1 MKRYL
6 SKSRFKLGLECP
18 TKLFYTNKKEYANQ
32 KKGDDFLEALAQGGF
47 QVEELARL
55 EYDGGLLIEGN
66 AWDYDLVVEKTNE
79 LLKQENV
86 IIYEPAFLFDNC
98 FIRVD
103 ILVKQGD
110 IIELIE
116 VKAKSIN
123 SNDEFSILGKR
134 GGLRSEWKS
143 YLFDIAFQEYVMKK
157 AFPNWIIKPFLLL
170 IDKSKTATVD
180 GLNQKFKITSKS
192 NNRTGII
199 VEKGTTKDG
208 IGESILAKVPVDSI
222 ISNIKSGVF
231 KYDESL
237 SFKDA
242 IPLFTEHYSKDIKI
256 NSPVNVKCKNC
267 EFYTVYENNLKSGY
281 IECWTEQLNVSKQ
294 TIINEPKVYEVGN
307 LKSASKLIESGTYL
321 MKDITEDDIT
331 ILPKPYGLSL
341 SERQWLQISKV
352 KEKDNSPYI
361 DIDGVKLE
369 INSWKFPLHFIDF
382 ETSTVAIPF
391 NKGKKPYEQIAFQ
404 FSHHK
409 ILENG
414 SISHETE
421 YINSEAGSF
430 PNFEFLRALRKAL
443 SLDEGSI
450 FKYSYHEN
458 TILNAIYEQLITSNE
473 KDKEELI
480 DFIQSISHSKKDS
493 AIYWV
498 GERDMIDLCE
508 IVKLYYYDPQTKGSN
523 SIKAVLPAVL
533 NSSSYLKNKYSKS
546 IKEISL
552 SSTNFNDDKVFIKF
566 DENDEVISPYKSLP
580 QLFDDWS
587 EVELDSLISD
597 LEGIDNGGAALIAY
611 SKLQFQEMNDA
622 ERLEIR
628 KALLMYCELDT
639 LAMVMIYE
647 YFRDYINVLYYVK

>member
-6 SKSRFKLGLECP
+6 TKSRFKLGLECP
-18 TKLFYTNKKEYANQ
+18 TKLYYTNKKEYANQ
-32 KKGDDFLEALAQGGF
+32 KKEDDFLEALAQGGF

-55 EYDGGLLIEGN
+55 EYGGGTLVYGN
-66 AWDYDLVVEKTNE
+66 PWDYDLLVKKTNE
-79 LLKQENV
+79 LLKQKNI
-86 IIYEPAFLFDNC
+86 IIYEPAFLYNNC

-103 ILVKQGD
+103 ILVKKGNS
-110 IIELIE
+110 IELIE

-123 SNDEFSILGKR
+123 SNDEYSILGKR
-134 GGLRSEWKS
+134 GGLRSEWKE
-143 YLFDIAFQEYVMKK
+143 YLFDIAFQNYVIEN
-157 AFPNWIIKPFLLL
+157 AFSNWTIKPFLLL

-199 VEKGTTKDG
+199 VERGTTRDD
-208 IGESILAKVPVDSI
+208 IGESILAKIPVDSI
-222 ISNIKSGVF
+222 ISDIKSGVF

-237 SFKDA
+237 SFKNA
-242 IPLFTEHYSKDIKI
+242 ISQFTEFYSKDIKI

-267 EFYTVYENNLKSGY
+267 EFYTTVNDDNVKSGY
-281 IECWTEQLNVSKQ
+281 IECWSEQVNISKHS
-294 TIINEPKVYEVGN
+294 IINEPKVYEVGN
-307 LKSASKLIESGTYL
+307 FKPASKLIKEGVYL

-331 ILPKPYGLSL
+331 IIPKPNGLSL

-352 KEKDNSPYI
+352 KENDNTPYI
-361 DIDGVKLE
+361 DIDGLKLE
-369 INSWKFPLHFIDF
+369 ISNWKFPLHFIDF

-391 NKGKKPYEQIAFQ
+391 NKEKKPYEQIAFQ

-409 ILENG
+409 VLEDG
-414 SISHETE
+414 SINHASE
-421 YINSEAGSF
+421 YINSEPGNF
-430 PNFEFLRALRKAL
+430 PNFDFLRNLKKSL
-443 SLDEGSI
+443 SFDGGSI

-458 TILNAIYEQLITSNE
+458 TILNAIYEQLISSNE
-473 KDKEELI
+473 KDKEELV
-480 DFIQSISHSKKDS
+480 DFIQSISHSKKES
-493 AIYWV
+493 AISWA
-498 GERDMIDLCE
+498 GNRDMIDLCE

-533 NSSSYLKNKYSKS
+533 NSSSYLRNKYSKS

-552 SSTNFNDDKVFIKF
+552 SSLNFNDDKVFIEF
-566 DENDEVISPYKSLP
+566 DKNNKVISPYKSLP
-580 QLFDDWS
+580 KLFDDWS
-587 EVELDSLISD
+587 DDELDSLMSD

-611 SKLQFQEMNDA
+611 SKLQFQQMNDA

-647 YFRDYINVLYYVK
+647 FFRESVNHYS

>member
-18 TKLFYTNKKEYANQ
+18 TKLYYTNKKDYANQ
-32 KKGDDFLEALAQGGF
+32 IKGDDFLEALAQGGF

-55 EYDGGLLIEGN
+55 EYEGGILIEGN
-66 AWDYDLVVEKTNE
+66 PWDYDLLLEETNE

-86 IIYEPAFLFDNC
+86 IIYEPAFLFNNC

-103 ILVKQGD
+103 ILVKRGD
-110 IIELIE
+110 RVELIE

-123 SNDEFSILGKR
+123 TNDEFSIIGKR
-134 GGLRSEWKS
+134 GGLRSEWKA
-143 YLFDIAFQEYVMKK
+143 YLFDIAFQEYVMKN
-157 AFPNWIIKPFLLL
+157 AFPNWTIKPFLML

-180 GLNQKFKITSKS
+180 GLNQKFKIASNS
-192 NNRTGII
+192 NNRTVII
-199 VEKGTTKDG
+199 VEKGISKKD
-208 IGESILAKVPVDSI
+208 IGESILAKISVDSI
-222 ISNIKSGVF
+222 ISNIQSGVY
-231 KYDESL
+231 KYDESY
-237 SFKDA
+237 SFNEA
-242 IPLFTEHYSKDIKI
+242 IHLFAEHYSKDIKI
-256 NSPVNVKCKNC
+256 NSPVNVKCKKC
-267 EFYTVYENNLKSGY
+267 EFYTIYENNLKSGFV
-281 IECWTEQLNVSKQ
+281 ECWTNQLNVSKK
-294 TIINEPKVYEVGN
+294 TIENEPKVYEVSN
-307 LKSASKLIESGTYL
+307 FKSASKLIERGTYL

-331 ILPKPYGLSL
+331 ILPKTYGMSS
-341 SERQWLQISKV
+341 SERQWLQIDKV
-352 KEKDNSPYI
+352 KEKDETPYI
-361 DIDGVKLE
+361 DIDGLKLE
-369 INSWKFPLHFIDF
+369 ISNWKFPLHFIDF

-414 SISHETE
+414 SIFHETE
-421 YINSEAGSF
+421 YINSEAGIF

-443 SLDEGSI
+443 TLDDGSI

-458 TILNAIYEQLITSNE
+458 TILNAIYEQLISSNE

-493 AIYWV
+493 PVSWV
-498 GERDMIDLCE
+498 GDRDMIDLCE
-508 IVKLYYYDPQTKGSN
+508 MVKLYYYDPQTKGSN

-533 NSSSYLKNKYSKS
+533 NTSSYLKNKYSKS

-552 SSTNFNDDKVFIKF
+552 SSINFNDDKVFILF
-566 DENDEVISPYKSLP
+566 DEKDEIISPYKNLP
-580 QLFDDWS
+580 KLFDDWS
-587 EVELDSLISD
+587 EDELDNLISD
-597 LEGIDNGGAALIAY
+597 LEGIENGGSALIAY

-647 YFRDYINVLYYVK
+647 FFRESISS

>member
-6 SKSRFKLGLECP
+6 TKSRFKLGLECP
-18 TKLFYTNKKEYANQ
+18 TKLYYTNKKEYAN
-32 KKGDDFLEALAQGGF
+32 KKKEDDFLEALAQGGF

-55 EYDGGLLIEGN
+55 EYDGGILVDGN
-66 AWDYDLVVEKTNE
+66 PWDYDLLLEKTNE

-86 IIYEPAFLFDNC
+86 IIYEPAFLYKNC

-103 ILVKQGD
+103 ILVKKGNT
-110 IIELIE
+110 IELIE

-123 SNDEFSILGKR
+123 SNDEHSILGKR
-134 GGLRSEWKS
+134 GGLRSEWKA
-143 YLFDIAFQEYVMKK
+143 YLFDIAFQEYVMEK
-157 AFPNWIIKPFLLL
+157 AFSNWTIKPFLLL

-199 VEKGTTKDG
+199 VEQGTTRDD

-222 ISNIKSGVF
+222 ISDIKSGVF
-231 KYDESL
+231 NYDGSL
-237 SFKDA
+237 SFNNA
-242 IPLFTEHYSKDIKI
+242 ISLFMEYYSKDIKI
-256 NSPVNVKCKNC
+256 NSPVNVKCKKC

-294 TIINEPKVYEVGN
+294 TIIKEPKVYEVSN
-307 LKSASKLIESGTYL
+307 FKPASKLIEEGLYL
-321 MKDITEDDIT
+321 MKDITVDDIT
-331 ILPKPYGLSL
+331 IIPKLNGLSL

-352 KEKDNSPYI
+352 KENDNTPYI
-361 DIDGVKLE
+361 DIDGLKLE
-369 INSWKFPLHFIDF
+369 MSSWKFPLHFIDF

-409 ILENG
+409 VLEDG

-430 PNFEFLRALRKAL
+430 PNFDFLRNLKNSL
-443 SLDEGSI
+443 SFDDGSI
-450 FKYSYHEN
+450 IKYSYHEN
-458 TILNAIYEQLITSNE
+458 TILNAIYEQLISSNE

-480 DFIQSISHSKKDS
+480 DFIQSISHSKKES
-493 AIYWV
+493 AISWV
-498 GERDMIDLCE
+498 GDRDMIDLCE

-533 NSSSYLKNKYSKS
+533 NSSEYLKNKYSKS

-552 SSTNFNDDKVFIKF
+552 SSLNFNDDKIFIEF
-566 DENDEVISPYKSLP
+566 DENDKVISPYKSLP

-587 EVELDSLISD
+587 EDELDSLMSD

-647 YFRDYINVLYYVK
+647 FFRESVNC

>member
-18 TKLFYTNKKEYANQ
+18 TKLYYTNKKEYANQ
-32 KKGDDFLEALAQGGF
+32 KKEDDFLEALAQGGF

-55 EYDGGLLIEGN
+55 EYDGGILVNGN
-66 AWDYDLVVEKTNE
+66 PWDYDILLEKTNK

-86 IIYEPAFLFDNC
+86 IIYEPAFLYNNC
-98 FIRVD
+98 FVRVD
-103 ILVKQGD
+103 ILVKKGD
-110 IIELIE
+110 TIELIE

-123 SNDEFSILGKR
+123 SNDEFSIIGKR
-134 GGLRSEWKS
+134 GKLRSEWRN
-143 YLFDIAFQEYVMKK
+143 YLFDIAFQEYVMKN
-157 AFPNWIIKPFLLL
+157 AFSNWRIKPYLLL

-192 NNRTGII
+192 NKRTGII
-199 VEKGTTKDG
+199 VKEGTNKVD
-208 IGESILAKVPVDSI
+208 IGESILTKIPVDSI
-222 ISNIKSGVF
+222 IANIKSGVF

-237 SFKDA
+237 TFKEA
-242 IPLFTEHYSKDIKI
+242 IQLFTEYYSKDIKI

-267 EFYTVYENNLKSGY
+267 EFYTVDDNNLKSGY
-281 IECWTEQLNVSKQ
+281 IECWTEQLNVSKE

-307 LKSASKLIESGTYL
+307 FKSASKLIERGTYL
-321 MKDITEDDIT
+321 MKDIEEDDIT
-331 ILPKPYGLSL
+331 VLPKPYGLSI

-352 KEKDNSPYI
+352 KERDNTPYI
-361 DIDGVKLE
+361 DIDGLKLVMS
-369 INSWKFPLHFIDF
+369 SWKFPLHFIDF

-409 ILENG
+409 ILEDG

-421 YINSEAGSF
+421 YINSEAGNF
-430 PNFEFLRALRKAL
+430 PNFDFLRNLRTAL
-443 SLDEGSI
+443 SLDVGSI

-458 TILNAIYEQLITSNE
+458 TILNAIHEQLISSNE
-473 KDKEELI
+473 KDKDELI
-480 DFIQSISHSKKDS
+480 DFIKSISHSKKDS
-493 AIYWV
+493 VISWV
-498 GERDMIDLCE
+498 GDRDMIDLCE
-508 IVKLYYYDPQTKGSN
+508 MVKLYYYDPQTKGSN

-533 NSSSYLKNKYSKS
+533 NSSGFLKNKYSKS

-552 SSTNFNDDKVFIKF
+552 SSLNFNDDKVFIEF
-566 DENDEVISPYKSLP
+566 DQNDKVISPYKSLP

-587 EVELDSLISD
+587 EDELDSLMSD
-597 LEGIDNGGAALIAY
+597 LEGIDNGGSALIAY

-622 ERLEIR
+622 ERQEIR
-628 KALLMYCELDT
+628 KALLMYCEIDT

-647 YFRDYINVLYYVK
+647 FFKESIKS

>member
-18 TKLFYTNKKEYANQ
+18 TKLYYTNKNEYANQ
-32 KKGDDFLEALAQGGF
+32 KKEDDFLDALAQGGF
-47 QVEELARL
+47 QLEELARL
-55 EYDGGLLIEGN
+55 EYDGGTLVDGN
-66 AWDYDLVVEKTNE
+66 PWDYHLLVKKTNE
-79 LLKQENV
+79 LLKQEN
-86 IIYEPAFLFDNC
+86 IILYEPAFLYNNC

-103 ILVKQGD
+103 ILVKKGNSV
-110 IIELIE
+110 ELIE

-123 SNDEFSILGKR
+123 SNDKYSILGKR
-134 GGLRSEWKS
+134 GGLRSEWKA
-143 YLFDIAFQEYVMKK
+143 YLFDIAFQNYVMEN
-157 AFPNWIIKPFLLL
+157 AFSNWTIEPFLLL

-180 GLNQKFKITSKS
+180 GLNQKFKVTSKS

-199 VEKGTTKDG
+199 VKEGTTKDD
-208 IGESILAKVPVDSI
+208 IGESILAKVPVETI
-222 ISNIKSGVF
+222 ISNIKSGVY

-237 SFKDA
+237 SFIEA
-242 IPLFTEHYSKDIKI
+242 ISLFSEYYSKDIKI

-267 EFYTVYENNLKSGY
+267 EFYTTVYNDSLKSGY
-281 IECWTEQLNVSKQ
+281 IECWKEQVNISNYAI
-294 TIINEPKVYEVGN
+294 TNEPKVYEVGN
-307 LKSASKLIESGTYL
+307 FKLASKLIEEGLYL

-331 ILPKPYGLSL
+331 IVPKLNGLSL

-352 KEKDNSPYI
+352 KENDNTPYI
-361 DIDGVKLE
+361 DIDGLKLE
-369 INSWKFPLHFIDF
+369 MRNWKFPLHFIDF

-409 ILENG
+409 VLEDG
-414 SISHETE
+414 SISHESE
-421 YINSEAGSF
+421 YINSEAGCF
-430 PNFEFLRALRKAL
+430 PNFDFLRNLKKSL
-443 SLDEGSI
+443 SFDDGSI

-458 TILNAIYEQLITSNE
+458 TILNAIYLQLISSNE
-473 KDKEELI
+473 KDKEELV
-480 DFIQSISHSKKDS
+480 DFIQSISHSKNES
-493 AIYWV
+493 AISWV
-498 GERDMIDLCE
+498 GDRDMIDLCE
-508 IVKLYYYDPQTKGSN
+508 MVKLYYYDPQTKGSN

-533 NSSSYLKNKYSKS
+533 NSSEYLKNKYSKP

-552 SSTNFNDDKVFIKF
+552 TSLNFNDDKVFIEF
-566 DENDEVISPYKSLP
+566 DKNDKVISPYKSLP

-587 EVELDSLISD
+587 EDELDSLMSD

-647 YFRDYINVLYYVK
+647 FFRESVK

>member
-18 TKLFYTNKKEYANQ
+18 TKLYYTNKKEYANQ
-32 KKGDDFLEALAQGGF
+32 KEGNDFLEALAQGGF

-55 EYDGGLLIEGN
+55 EYDGGILIEGN
-66 AWDYDLVVEKTNE
+66 PWDYDTVIENTNE

-86 IIYEPAFLFDNC
+86 IIYEPAFLFNNC

-103 ILVKQGD
+103 ILVKRGD
-110 IIELIE
+110 IVELIE

-123 SNDEFSILGKR
+123 SNDEFSIIGKR
-134 GGLRSEWKS
+134 GGLRSEWKA
-143 YLFDIAFQEYVMKK
+143 YLFDIAFQEYVMQK
-157 AFPNWIIKPFLLL
+157 AFPNWTIKTFLVL
-170 IDKSKTATVD
+170 IDKTKTATVD
-180 GLNQKFKITSKS
+180 GLNQKFKITSSS
-192 NNRTGII
+192 NKRTGII
-199 VEKGTTKDG
+199 VKKGITTDD
-208 IGESILAKVPVDSI
+208 IGESILVKIPVDSI
-222 ISNIKSGVF
+222 ISKIKSGVF
-231 KYDESL
+231 KYDESY
-237 SFKDA
+237 SFYEA
-242 IPLFTEHYSKDIKI
+242 ISLFTEHYLKDIKI

-267 EFYTVYENNLKSGY
+267 EFYTIYENNLKSGY
-281 IECWTEQLNVSKQ
+281 LECWTKQLKMSKQ
-294 TIINEPKVYEVGN
+294 TIINEPKVYDVAN
-307 LKSASKLIESGTYL
+307 FKSASKLIERGTYL

-331 ILPKPYGLSL
+331 VLPKSYGMSL

-352 KEKDNSPYI
+352 KQKDNSPYI
-361 DIDGVKLE
+361 DVVGLKLE
-369 INSWKFPLHFIDF
+369 INSWKFPLHFVDF

-409 ILENG
+409 ILEDG

-421 YINSEAGSF
+421 YINSEAGIF
-430 PNFEFLRALRKAL
+430 PNFEFIRALRNAL

-450 FKYSYHEN
+450 FRYSYHEN
-458 TILNAIYEQLITSNE
+458 TILNAIYEQLILSNE
-473 KDKEELI
+473 KDKDKLI

-493 AIYWV
+493 SISWV
-498 GERDMIDLCE
+498 GDRDMIDLCE

-533 NSSSYLKNKYSKS
+533 NSSSYLRNRYSKS

-552 SSTNFNDDKVFIKF
+552 TSRNFNDDKIFIVV
-566 DENDEVISPYKSLP
+566 DDNDEIISPYKSLP
-580 QLFDDWS
+580 KLFDDWS
-587 EVELDSLISD
+587 EEELDSIISD

-611 SKLQFQEMNDA
+611 SKLQFQEMDDA

-647 YFRDYINVLYYVK
+647 FFRESVNS

>member
-1 MKRYL
+1 M
-6 SKSRFKLGLECP
+6 ECP
-18 TKLFYTNKKEYANQ
+18 TKLYYTNKKEYANQ

-55 EYDGGLLIEGN
+55 EYDGGILIEEN
-66 AWDYDLVVEKTNE
+66 AWDYDFLVEKTNE

-86 IIYEPAFLFDNC
+86 IIYEPAFLFNNC

-103 ILVKQGD
+103 ILVKQGNLV
-110 IIELIE
+110 ELIE

-123 SNDEFSILGKR
+123 SNDEFSILGIK
-134 GGLRSEWKS
+134 GGLRSEWKA
-143 YLFDIAFQEYVMKK
+143 YLFDIAFQEYVMQK
-157 AFPNWIIKPFLLL
+157 AFPNWTIKAFLLL
-170 IDKSKTATVD
+170 IDKSKTATVE
-180 GLNQKFKITSKS
+180 GLNQKFKITSNS
-192 NNRTGII
+192 NKRTGII
-199 VEKGTTKDG
+199 VEKGITKDD
-208 IGESILAKVPVDSI
+208 IGESILAKIPVDSI
-222 ISNIKSGVF
+222 ISNIKTGIF
-231 KYDESL
+231 KYDESY
-237 SFKDA
+237 SFNEA
-242 IPLFTEHYSKDIKI
+242 ITLFTEHYSKDIKI
-256 NSPVNVKCKNC
+256 NSPINVKCKDC
-267 EFYTVYENNLKSGY
+267 EFYTVNENNLKSGY
-281 IECWTEQLNVSKQ
+281 IECWTKQLNVSKQ

-307 LKSASKLIESGTYL
+307 FKSTSKLIENGIFL
-321 MKDITEDDIT
+321 MKDITADDISV
-331 ILPKPYGLSL
+331 LPKPYGMSL

-352 KEKDNSPYI
+352 KDKDNSPYI
-361 DIDGVKLE
+361 DIDGLKLE
-369 INSWKFPLHFIDF
+369 ISNWKFPLHFIDF

-409 ILENG
+409 ILEDG
-414 SISHETE
+414 FISHETE

-430 PNFEFLRALRKAL
+430 PNFDFLRALRKTL

-480 DFIQSISHSKKDS
+480 DFIQSISHSKKES
-493 AIYWV
+493 AISWV

-508 IVKLYYYDPQTKGSN
+508 MVKLYYYNPQTKGSN

-533 NSSSYLKNKYSKS
+533 NSSEYLKHKYSKS

-552 SSTNFNDDKVFIKF
+552 SSKNFKDDKVFIEL
-566 DENDEVISPYKSLP
+566 DEKNEVISPYKNLP
-580 QLFDDWS
+580 KLFEDWS
-587 EVELDSLISD
+587 EEELDNIISD
-597 LEGIDNGGAALIAY
+597 LERLDNGGTALIAY

-622 ERLEIR
+622 ERLEIK

-647 YFRDYINVLYYVK
+647 FFRDSINV

>member
-6 SKSRFKLGLECP
+6 TKSRFKLGLECP
-18 TKLFYTNKKEYANQ
+18 TKLYYTNKKEYANQ
-32 KKGDDFLEALAQGGF
+32 KKEDDFLEALAQGGF

-55 EYDGGLLIEGN
+55 EYDGGTLVDGN
-66 AWDYDLVVEKTNE
+66 PWDYDLLVEKTNE

-86 IIYEPAFLFDNC
+86 IIYEPAFLYNNC

-103 ILVKQGD
+103 ILVKKGNS
-110 IIELIE
+110 IELIE

-123 SNDEFSILGKR
+123 SNDEYSILGKR
-134 GGLRSEWKS
+134 GGLRSEWKA
-143 YLFDIAFQEYVMKK
+143 YLFDIAFQNYVMEN
-157 AFPNWIIKPFLLL
+157 AFSNWTIKPFLLL
-170 IDKSKTATVD
+170 IDKSKTASED

-199 VEKGTTKDG
+199 VEEGTTKDD
-208 IGESILAKVPVDSI
+208 IGESILAKVPVETI
-222 ISNIKSGVF
+222 ISNIKYGVF

-237 SFKDA
+237 SFIEA
-242 IPLFTEHYSKDIKI
+242 ISLFTEYYSKDIKI

-267 EFYTVYENNLKSGY
+267 EFYTIYNDNLNSGY
-281 IECWTEQLNVSKQ
+281 IECWTKQLNASKQ
-294 TIINEPKVYEVGN
+294 IITNEPKVYEVGN
-307 LKSASKLIESGTYL
+307 FKPASRLIEEGIYL
-321 MKDITEDDIT
+321 MKDITEDEIT
-331 ILPKPYGLSL
+331 IVPKPNGLSL

-352 KEKDNSPYI
+352 KENDNTPYI
-361 DIDGVKLE
+361 DIDGLKLE
-369 INSWKFPLHFIDF
+369 MSSWKFPLHFIDF

-409 ILENG
+409 VLEDG

-430 PNFEFLRALRKAL
+430 PNFDFLRNLKKSL
-443 SLDEGSI
+443 SLDDGSI

-458 TILNAIYEQLITSNE
+458 TILNAIHEQLISSNE

-480 DFIQSISHSKKDS
+480 EFIQSISHSKKES
-493 AIYWV
+493 AISWV
-498 GERDMIDLCE
+498 GDRDMIDLCE
-508 IVKLYYYDPQTKGSN
+508 MVKLYYYDPQTKGSN

-533 NSSSYLKNKYSKS
+533 NRSKYLKNKYSKS

-552 SSTNFNDDKVFIKF
+552 SSLNFDEYKVFIEF
-566 DENDEVISPYKSLP
+566 DENDKIISPYKSLP

-587 EVELDSLISD
+587 EDELDSLMSD

-647 YFRDYINVLYYVK
+647 FFRESINY

>member
-18 TKLFYTNKKEYANQ
+18 TKLYYTNKKDYANQ
-32 KKGDDFLEALAQGGF
+32 IKGDDFLEALAQGGF
-47 QVEELARL
+47 QVEELAKL
-55 EYDGGLLIEGN
+55 EYEGGILIEGN
-66 AWDYDLVVEKTNE
+66 PWDYDLVLEETNE

-86 IIYEPAFLFDNC
+86 IIYEPAFLFNNC

-103 ILVKQGD
+103 ILVKRGD
-110 IIELIE
+110 RVELIE

-123 SNDEFSILGKR
+123 TNDEFSIIGKR
-134 GGLRSEWKS
+134 GGLRSEWKA
-143 YLFDIAFQEYVMKK
+143 YLFDIAFQEYVMKN
-157 AFPNWIIKPFLLL
+157 AFPNWTIKPFLML

-180 GLNQKFKITSKS
+180 GLNQKFKIASNS

-199 VEKGTTKDG
+199 VEKGISKKD
-208 IGESILAKVPVDSI
+208 IGESILAKISVDSI
-222 ISNIKSGVF
+222 ISNIQSGVY
-231 KYDESL
+231 KYDESY
-237 SFKDA
+237 SFNEA
-242 IPLFTEHYSKDIKI
+242 IHLFAEHYSKDIKI
-256 NSPVNVKCKNC
+256 NSPVNVKCKKC
-267 EFYTVYENNLKSGY
+267 EFYTIYENNLKSGFV
-281 IECWTEQLNVSKQ
+281 ECWTNQLNVSKK
-294 TIINEPKVYEVGN
+294 TIENEPKVYEVSN
-307 LKSASKLIESGTYL
+307 FKSASKLIERGTFL

-331 ILPKPYGLSL
+331 ILPKTYGMSS
-341 SERQWLQISKV
+341 SERQWLQIDKV
-352 KEKDNSPYI
+352 KEKDETPYI
-361 DIDGVKLE
+361 DIDGLKLE
-369 INSWKFPLHFIDF
+369 ISNWKFPLHFIDF

-414 SISHETE
+414 SIFHETE
-421 YINSEAGSF
+421 YINSEAGIF

-443 SLDEGSI
+443 TLDDGSI

-458 TILNAIYEQLITSNE
+458 TILNAIYEQLISSNE

-493 AIYWV
+493 PVSWV
-498 GERDMIDLCE
+498 GDRDMIDLCE
-508 IVKLYYYDPQTKGSN
+508 MVKLYYYDPQTKGSN

-533 NSSSYLKNKYSKS
+533 NTSSYLKNKYSKS

-552 SSTNFNDDKVFIKF
+552 SSINFNDDKVFILF
-566 DENDEVISPYKSLP
+566 DEKDEIISPYKNLP
-580 QLFDDWS
+580 KLFDDWS
-587 EVELDSLISD
+587 EDELDNLISD
-597 LEGIDNGGAALIAY
+597 LEGIENGGSALIAY

-647 YFRDYINVLYYVK
+647 FFRESISS